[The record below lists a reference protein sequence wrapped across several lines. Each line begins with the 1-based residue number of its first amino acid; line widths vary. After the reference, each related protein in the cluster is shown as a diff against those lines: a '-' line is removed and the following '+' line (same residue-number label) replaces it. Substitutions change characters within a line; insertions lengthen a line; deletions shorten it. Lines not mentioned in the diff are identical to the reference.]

1 MVGAS
6 YRKYNDYD
14 EFVTDFLFSVI
25 ENGCSAIIV
34 NYQDYAGIVMS
45 LNGKVLNGNSLTL
58 FVESVDLFDEDI
70 KKAMEG
76 DGNIMLSVHSD
87 GTIIGEPA
95 YCEKVEG
102 FGELTYFIEQDAAE
116 SAMKYPITSTIV
128 PFLIE
133 KKLTIRL

>member
-6 YRKYNDYD
+6 YKKYNDYD
-14 EFVTDFLFSVI
+14 EFVTDFLFTVM
-25 ENGCSAIIV
+25 EKDCSAIIV

-58 FVESVDLFDEDI
+58 DVESVELFDEDVQ
-70 KKAMEG
+70 KVMEG
-76 DGNIMLSVHSD
+76 DGNIMLTVYSS
-87 GTIIGEPA
+87 GKIIGEPA

-102 FGELTYFIEQDAAE
+102 FEEMTYFIEQDATE

-133 KKLTIRL
+133 KKATIRL